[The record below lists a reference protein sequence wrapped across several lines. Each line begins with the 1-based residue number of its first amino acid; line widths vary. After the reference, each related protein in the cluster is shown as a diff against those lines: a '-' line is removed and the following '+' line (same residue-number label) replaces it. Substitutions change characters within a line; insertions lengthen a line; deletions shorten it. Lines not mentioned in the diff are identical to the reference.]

1 MTHLQECG
9 GGGGG
14 CARRPPW
21 IAEPACV
28 CEAGMQGVAWY
39 LEEKEWNPGS
49 RQEGVQGSLEGIH
62 AERLEVS
69 REGANRQLGAE
80 GWWDQGQR
88 SFLFRDTGSG
98 KSVSW
103 EEYPQAVASF

>member
-1 MTHLQECG
+1 MESGQQAG
-9 GGGGG
+9 GS
-14 CARRPPW
+14 AR
-21 IAEPACV
+21 
-28 CEAGMQGVAWY
+28 
-39 LEEKEWNPGS
+39 L
-49 RQEGVQGSLEGIH
+49 

-88 SFLFRDTGSG
+88 SLFGDTGSG

-103 EEYPQAVASF
+103 EEYPQAVCSF

>member
-1 MTHLQECG
+1 
-9 GGGGG
+9 
-14 CARRPPW
+14 
-21 IAEPACV
+21 
-28 CEAGMQGVAWY
+28 MQGVAWY

-49 RQEGVQGSLEGIH
+49 RREGVQGSLEGVH

-88 SFLFRDTGSG
+88 SLFRDTGSG